1 MKTKLTQA
9 LQTGFCHWHLPW
21 VWDDH
26 EPPLRVPGHDLSH
39 LNGIWILG
47 STVTTGPRPIKEIVM
62 EKMDKVGYVICD
74 WEIRLDKE
82 SRPILGA

>member
-1 MKTKLTQA
+1 M
-9 LQTGFCHWHLPW
+9 
-21 VWDDH
+21 
-26 EPPLRVPGHDLSH
+26 
-39 LNGIWILG
+39 
-47 STVTTGPRPIKEIVM
+47 EIVM